1 MHDVFLCDSVIDWRY
16 AQKRHWPVVVLL
28 YVHINELVGLLEK
41 YGVKV
46 NALVI
51 RRTVLHDDLSVLA
64 IRRTTQMNSRPTEAK
79 WRFARVMSLISTNQT
94 TYESYGED

>member
-1 MHDVFLCDSVIDWRY
+1 MFSYVIRSLIGVMHRSGIGLLT
-16 AQKRHWPVVVLL
+16 VVVLL

-79 WRFARVMSLISTNQT
+79 WRFAWVMSLISTNQT